1 MKYEAL
7 LFDLDGTLWNAT
19 DNIIDAW
26 VQALSGFDELKGFT
40 LTPEALHGVL
50 GKPMDEIADILFP
63 SLDDEVKTRVLKRC
77 CEVEND
83 YLNEHGGMLY
93 PKLAET
99 LDKLSKK
106 MKLFIVSNGQA
117 GYIQTFLNSHNMWK
131 YFTDIQNWGD
141 NKVPKGENIKLV
153 MERNNI
159 KKAAYVGDTQGDAD
173 AAKLAGIDFIFARY
187 GFGDVKEYDYVIDEI
202 SEVLDLI

>member
-19 DNIIDAW
+19 DNIINAW
-26 VQALSGFDELKGFT
+26 IDALSGFDELKDFK
-40 LTPEALHGVL
+40 LTPEALHSVL

-63 SLDDEVKTRVLKRC
+63 ELEENVKLRVLERC

-83 YLNEHGGMLY
+83 YLNEHGGILY
-93 PKLAET
+93 PGLTET
-99 LDKLSKK
+99 LDKLSEKI
-106 MKLFIVSNGQA
+106 KLFIVSNGQT

-153 MERNNI
+153 IERNNI
-159 KKAAYVGDTQGDAD
+159 KNAAYVGDTQGDAD
-173 AAKLAGIDFIFARY
+173 AAKLAGIDFIFASY
-187 GFGDVKEYDYVIDEI
+187 GFGNVKEYDYVIDGI
-202 SEVLDLI
+202 SDVLKFI